1 MNIKYKYVKTK
12 IINNIET
19 KIYFATG
26 SKKEYVY
33 YKKKYIPIG
42 DYKKIKLVKGGG
54 SETERANFLKQV
66 KLFDKIIEDKLI
78 TTEELNVSPIV

>member
-1 MNIKYKYVKTK
+1 MKYKCLKTK

-19 KIYFATG
+19 KIYSTTG

-42 DYKKIKLVKGGG
+42 DYKK
-54 SETERANFLKQV
+54 N
-66 KLFDKIIEDKLI
+66 KII
-78 TTEELNVSPIV
+78 